1 MRRRW
6 HILTFAS
13 LAGYDGCMKLRTLLG
28 SFFVVAA
35 IGGWAPSSEAAEAV
49 FTPDGKKVY
58 FTLSYFEPGLF
69 QADIATGKVT
79 EVALPAELKEK
90 KDDVMIEINSLALG
104 SEGEVLFLAK
114 DAVWVAKEGSP
125 VKRVFGTDGVANAS
139 GLFICT
145 KPGHPFKDWVMV
157 SATTKEEADQGGRLT
172 FFARMPGAKNTFRTV
187 FCRRVEDALGGT
199 WSADGRFFFIS
210 SGDVWEGDLEKEED
224 ISDPEMIVGT
234 LVGARFAPVAILNT
248 DSANG
253 GGLWAHQIA
262 AAGSSVYV
270 HLGARHTATL
280 LRLPMTPKPLYA
292 SQESDLPELKAH
304 LQAMAKSLQGAE
316 VIFDESERIFAL
328 AATEVAGKPRVFFC
342 TPPNGEEK
350 PGPVLMLWEGK
361 GPARTIG
368 NVPLKE
374 E

>member
-1 MRRRW
+1 MK
-6 HILTFAS
+6 LCSVLGS
-13 LAGYDGCMKLRTLLG
+13 LA
-28 SFFVVAA
+28 VVAA
-35 IGGWAPSSEAAEAV
+35 MGGMVPCSGAAEAV
-49 FTPDGKKVY
+49 FSADGKKVI

-69 QADIATGKVT
+69 EADLATGKVT
-79 EVALPAELKEK
+79 EVALPAELKEV
-90 KDDVMIEINSLALG
+90 KDDIRVEINSLALG

-114 DAVWVAKEGSP
+114 DAVWVAKDGSP
-125 VKRVFGTDGVANAS
+125 VKRVFGTDGVANAT
-139 GLFICT
+139 GLFINT

-157 SATTKEEADQGGRLT
+157 SAATKEEADQGGNLT

-187 FCRRVEDALGGT
+187 FCRRVDDALGGT

-248 DSANG
+248 DSGNG
-253 GGLWAHQIA
+253 GGLWANQIA

-270 HLGARHTATL
+270 HLGARHTASL
-280 LRLPMTPKPLYA
+280 VRIPMTPKPLYA
-292 SQESDLPELKAH
+292 SQESDLPEVKAH
-304 LQAMAKSLQGAE
+304 LQAMAKTLQGAE
-316 VIFDESERIFAL
+316 LIFDESERIFAL

-342 TPPNGEEK
+342 IPPNGDDK

-361 GPARTIG
+361 GPARSIG
-368 NVPLKE
+368 NVPVKE